1 MDMTIFLIEK
11 HNPMI
16 LLDIEKKS
24 SNDKF
29 RLTV

>member
-1 MDMTIFLIEK
+1 MDIIIFFIVK
-11 HNPMI
+11 YNPMI

-24 SNDKF
+24 SNDKV